1 MSDYLF
7 LMESRFSPQQWHAV
21 GLVEKAAATVGLNIY
36 LAGGALRDLI
46 AGLPIDDLDFVVE
59 GKPAKL
65 AKELIKKGAS
75 IIAENAT
82 RQSVELE
89 LPGGVIASIS
99 MAQVESR
106 SNSGALTISPAPIV
120 TDLKQRD
127 FAMNAIAVSF
137 TPNSRGLLLD
147 PTNGVA
153 DVEKREIRSLST
165 YCFLDDPVRLIRAV
179 RFRVRLGF
187 AMDSRTAT
195 QYQNA
200 MESDALKSASGES
213 LAQEIRHWAREPQ
226 PVELL
231 KALDKE
237 KLLSAISPK
246 LRGTSLDWTLI
257 AKINKAALTLSFLGM
272 RTPSFPLFLRILTRK
287 LSSTERA
294 ALQKRLLLKASEA
307 SQPDKTEA
315 AAKKLAKELGGAHG
329 NTATKAFHLLS
340 QATADQLLILLAGY
354 PAATPAK
361 IQSRLKNYL
370 EKHLPLRSQ
379 LPVSDIIA
387 KGVSA
392 DSPRLQKI
400 LDAYFFALIE
410 GELRTPL
417 QQQKHL
423 DKLIQQTK

>member
-7 LMESRFSPQQWHAV
+7 LMESRLSPQQWKAV
-21 GLVEKAAATVGLNIY
+21 GTVEQAAATVGINIY
-36 LAGGALRDLI
+36 LAGGAIRDLI

-59 GKPAKL
+59 GKPGKL
-65 AKELIKKGAS
+65 AKELAKKGAV
-75 IIAENAT
+75 ILAESEAQQT
-82 RQSVELE
+82 AELE
-89 LPGGVIASIS
+89 LPGGIVASLS
-99 MAQVESR
+99 MARTESR
-106 SNSGALTISPAPIV
+106 GKNGAMIISPAPIV
-120 TDLKQRD
+120 ADLKRRD

-153 DVEKREIRSLST
+153 DVEKREIRSLSN

-187 AMDSRTAT
+187 AMDARTAT

-200 MESDALKSASGES
+200 MENDALAEASGES

-237 KLLSAISPK
+237 KLLTAISPK
-246 LRGTSLDWTLI
+246 LRGTSIDWALL
-257 AKINKAALTLSFLGM
+257 AKVNKASLTLSFLGM
-272 RTPSFPLFLRILTRK
+272 RAPSFPLFLRVLTRK
-287 LSSTERA
+287 LSSAERA
-294 ALQKRLLLKASEA
+294 SLYKRLQLKATETSL
-307 SQPDKTEA
+307 PDKIEA
-315 AAKKLAKELGGAHG
+315 AAKKLAKDLGGAQG
-329 NTATKAFHLLS
+329 GTATKAFHLL
-340 QATADQLLILLAGY
+340 AKAVPDQLLLLLAGH

-361 IQSRLKNYL
+361 AAGRLKSYI

-379 LPVSDIIA
+379 LPVAEVVA
-387 KGVSA
+387 KGVA
-392 DSPRLQKI
+392 EGSPRLQKI

-417 QQQKHL
+417 QQQKYL
-423 DKLIQQTK
+423 DKLVLQTK